1 MEALV
6 IPNIDGDYKRD
17 RAVDEL
23 PQSAAGRTIMTT
35 EPMFIPNEAVNICVD
50 DNIDMRI
57 MLIDCVDI
65 LCRVR
70 SDISK
75 TIIREWS

>member
-23 PQSAAGRTIMTT
+23 PQSAAGRT
-35 EPMFIPNEAVNICVD
+35 EPKFIPNEAVNICVD

-57 MLIDCVDI
+57 RLIDCVGYI
-65 LCRVR
+65 VPKVR